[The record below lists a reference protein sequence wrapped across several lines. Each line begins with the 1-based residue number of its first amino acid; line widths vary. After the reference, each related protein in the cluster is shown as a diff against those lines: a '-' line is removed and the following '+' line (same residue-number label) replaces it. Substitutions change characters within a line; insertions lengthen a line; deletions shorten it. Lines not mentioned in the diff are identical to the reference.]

1 VFSFKTGI
9 IVTNGATMG
18 LRSTVVEGIRPG
30 PAATLASGGGLT
42 VAANARLLPRAL
54 CTTITNAIPFL
65 IKARDIHVLAGG
77 TVASDAT
84 GFPGGDLPKGI
95 TSGYGPGGGK
105 QYGGGGYGGR
115 GGYGGGDAY
124 GAEQYKTPL
133 LPGSGGGTWNNGN
146 GDYGGTGGG
155 VVWLEAERRLLV
167 DGTVSANGASMANY
181 SGGGAGGSVY
191 LRGAYFDGGGI
202 IRANGGNGRTAGNG
216 SGSGG
221 GGRVAIWRRTHGFT
235 GTAEQPVAG
244 DTYSVGY
251 RGEPG
256 TIYWGDIPAQGTI
269 LLLR

>member
-1 VFSFKTGI
+1 FTL
-9 IVTNGATMG
+9 GAAASINLDGCGYAAAMG
-18 LRSTVVEGIRPG
+18 PG
-30 PAATLASGGGLT
+30 AGNSAAT
-42 VAANARLLPRAL
+42 
-54 CTTITNAIPFL
+54 
-65 IKARDIHVLAGG
+65 
-77 TVASDAT
+77 
-84 GFPGGDLPKGI
+84 
-95 TSGYGPGGGK
+95 TSGRSASHG
-105 QYGGGGYGGR
+105 
-115 GGYGGGDAY
+115 
-124 GAEQYKTPL
+124 
-133 LPGSGGGTWNNGN
+133 GSGGGTWNNGN